1 MSQPS
6 IALIFNPAARGDKAR
21 RFRESLGQLRNEC
34 TLLETSGPGSATNLA
49 AQAVRDGCKT
59 VVATGGDGTVNEVV
73 NGLAK
78 VRDGLGQAQL
88 GILPLGTM
96 NVFARELGI
105 PLSPRR
111 AWETV
116 RLGQARA
123 VDLPLANVQTD
134 AGPADRYF
142 VQMAGAGLDGDAVG
156 GVSIALKR
164 KIGPLAYLFSTL
176 VALKAKPPR
185 LTATWDGGSARGEWM
200 CVGNGRFFAGPVV
213 LFPDAKLNDGRLD
226 LCVFPR
232 INPGSVSRGVT
243 SMALGQIGDWPGA
256 EHHRMSELAID
267 GPAGTR
273 VQADGEFI
281 GTLPLTVTLRPL
293 ALKVLVPAGK

>member
-1 MSQPS
+1 MSRSS
-6 IALIFNPAARGDKAR
+6 IALIFNPAARGEKAR
-21 RFRESLGQLRNEC
+21 RFRDSLGQLQDEC
-34 TLLETSGPGSATNLA
+34 TLLETSGPGSATALA
-49 AQAVRDGCKT
+49 AEAVHDGCKT
-59 VVATGGDGTVNEVV
+59 IVASGGDGTVNEVV
-73 NGLAK
+73 NGLAT
-78 VRDGLGQAQL
+78 VRGGLGQAQL

-96 NVFARELGI
+96 NVFARELDI

-123 VDLPLANVQTD
+123 VDLPLAKVQTD
-134 AGPADRYF
+134 AGPAERCF
-142 VQMAGAGLDGDAVG
+142 VQMAGAGLDADAVG
-156 GVSIALKR
+156 GVSIALKK

-176 VALKAKPPR
+176 AALKAKPPR
-185 LTATWDGGSARGEWM
+185 LTATWAGGSARGEWM
-200 CVGNGRFFAGPVV
+200 CVGNGRFFGGPVV
-213 LFPDAKLNDGRLD
+213 LFPDAKLSDGRLD

-256 EHHRMSELAID
+256 EHHRMSELTID

-281 GTLPLTVTLRPL
+281 GTLPVTITLRPR
-293 ALKVLVPAGK
+293 ALRVLVPPGK

>member
-1 MSQPS
+1 MRQPS
-6 IALIFNPAARGDKAR
+6 IALIFNPAARGEKAR
-21 RFRESLGQLRNEC
+21 RFRESLGQMQDEC
-34 TLLETSGPGSATNLA
+34 TLFETTAPGSATALA
-49 AQAVRDGCKT
+49 AQAIRDGYKT
-59 VVATGGDGTVNEVV
+59 IVASGGDGTVNEVV
-73 NGLAK
+73 NGFDK
-78 VRDGLGQAQL
+78 VCDGLGQAQL

-105 PLSPRR
+105 PLPARR
-111 AWETV
+111 AWETI
-116 RLGQARA
+116 RHGLTRT
-123 VDLPLANVQTD
+123 VDLPLARVQTD
-134 AGPADRYF
+134 DGQAERCF

-156 GVSIALKR
+156 GVNIALKK

-176 VALKAKPPR
+176 AALKAKPPR
-185 LTATWDGGSARGEWM
+185 LTATWDGGSAEGEWM
-200 CVGNGRFFAGPVV
+200 CVGNGRFFGGPVV
-213 LFPDAKLNDGRLD
+213 LFPGAKLNDSRLD

-256 EHHRMSELAID
+256 EHHRVSELTID
-267 GPAGTR
+267 GPTEAR

-281 GTLPLTVTLRPL
+281 GTLPLTVTLRPR

>member
-6 IALIFNPAARGDKAR
+6 IALIFNPTARGDKAR
-21 RFRESLGQLRNEC
+21 NFRKSLGQLQNEC
-34 TLLETSGPGSATNLA
+34 TLLETTAPGSATDLA
-49 AQAVRDGCKT
+49 AQAVRDGYKT
-59 VVATGGDGTVNEVV
+59 IVATGGDGTVNEVV

-78 VRDGLGQAQL
+78 EREGLGQVQL

-105 PLSPRR
+105 PLSAKR
-111 AWETV
+111 AWKTV
-116 RLGQARA
+116 LHGQTRA
-123 VDLPLANVQTD
+123 VDLPLAKVQTD
-134 AGPADRYF
+134 DGQAERCF
-142 VQMAGAGLDGDAVG
+142 VQMAGAGLDADAVG
-156 GVSIALKR
+156 GVSIALKK

-176 VALKAKPPR
+176 TALKSKPPK
-185 LTATWDGGSARGEWM
+185 LTAKWDGGSATGEWM
-200 CVGNGRFFAGPVV
+200 CVGNGRFFGGPVV

-256 EHHRMSELAID
+256 EHYRVSEFTID

-273 VQADGEFI
+273 VQADGDFI
-281 GTLPLTVTLRPL
+281 GTLPVTITLRPR
-293 ALKVLVPAGK
+293 ALKVIVPSGK

>member
-6 IALIFNPAARGDKAR
+6 IALIFNPTARGDKAR
-21 RFRESLGQLRNEC
+21 NFRESLGQLQNEC
-34 TLLETSGPGSATNLA
+34 TLLETTAPGSATDLA
-49 AQAVRDGCKT
+49 AQAVRDGYKT
-59 VVATGGDGTVNEVV
+59 IVATGGDGTVNEVV

-78 VRDGLGQAQL
+78 EREGLGQVQL

-105 PLSPRR
+105 PLSAKR
-111 AWETV
+111 AWKTV
-116 RLGQARA
+116 RHGQTRA
-123 VDLPLANVQTD
+123 VDLPLAKVQTD
-134 AGPADRYF
+134 DGQAERCF
-142 VQMAGAGLDGDAVG
+142 VQMAGAGLDADAVG
-156 GVSIALKR
+156 GVSIALKK

-176 VALKAKPPR
+176 TALKSKPPK
-185 LTATWDGGSARGEWM
+185 LTAKWDGGSATGEWM
-200 CVGNGRFFAGPVV
+200 CVGNGRFFGGPVV

-256 EHHRMSELAID
+256 EHYRVSEFTID

-273 VQADGEFI
+273 VQADGDFI
-281 GTLPLTVTLRPL
+281 GTLPVTITLRPR
-293 ALKVLVPAGK
+293 ALKVIVPSGK

>member
-6 IALIFNPAARGDKAR
+6 IALIFNPAARGEKAR
-21 RFRESLGQLRNEC
+21 RFRELLGQLGMEC
-34 TLLETSGPGSATNLA
+34 TLLETTGPGSASTLA
-49 AQAVRDGCKT
+49 AQAIRDGYRT
-59 VVATGGDGTVNEVV
+59 IVASGGDGTVNEVV

-105 PLSPRR
+105 PLDAPR
-111 AWETV
+111 AWETI

-123 VDLPLANVQTD
+123 VDLPLAKVQTT
-134 AGPADRYF
+134 AGPAQRCF
-142 VQMAGAGLDGDAVG
+142 VQMAGAGLDADAVG
-156 GVSIALKR
+156 GVSLALKK

-176 VALKAKPPR
+176 AALKARPPK
-185 LTATWDGGSARGEWM
+185 LTATWDGGSASGEWM
-200 CVGNGRFFAGPVV
+200 CVGNGRFFGGPVV

-232 INPGSVSRGVT
+232 INPGSVLRGVT

-256 EHHRMSELAID
+256 EHHRVSELTLD

-273 VQADGEFI
+273 VQADGDFI
-281 GTLPLTVTLRPL
+281 GTLPVTVTLRPR
-293 ALKVLVPAGK
+293 ALKVLVPRGK

>member
-1 MSQPS
+1 MSRSS
-6 IALIFNPAARGDKAR
+6 IALIFNPAARGEKAR
-21 RFRESLGQLRNEC
+21 RFRDSLGQLQDEC
-34 TLLETSGPGSATNLA
+34 TLLETSGPGSATALA
-49 AQAVRDGCKT
+49 AEAVHDGCKT
-59 VVATGGDGTVNEVV
+59 IVAAGGDGTVNEGV
-73 NGLAK
+73 NGLAQA
-78 VRDGLGQAQL
+78 RSGLGQAQL

-96 NVFARELGI
+96 NVFARELDI

-123 VDLPLANVQTD
+123 VDLPLAKVQTD
-134 AGPADRYF
+134 AGPAERCF
-142 VQMAGAGLDGDAVG
+142 VQMAGAGLDADAVG
-156 GVSIALKR
+156 GVSIALKK

-176 VALKAKPPR
+176 AALKAKPPR
-185 LTATWDGGSARGEWM
+185 LTATWAGGSARGEWM
-200 CVGNGRFFAGPVV
+200 CVGNGRFFGGPVV
-213 LFPDAKLNDGRLD
+213 LFPDAKLSDGRLD

-256 EHHRMSELAID
+256 EHHRMSELTID

-281 GTLPLTVTLRPL
+281 GTLPVTITLRPR
-293 ALKVLVPAGK
+293 ALRVLVPPGK

>member
-1 MSQPS
+1 
-6 IALIFNPAARGDKAR
+6 
-21 RFRESLGQLRNEC
+21 
-34 TLLETSGPGSATNLA
+34 
-49 AQAVRDGCKT
+49 
-59 VVATGGDGTVNEVV
+59 
-73 NGLAK
+73 
-78 VRDGLGQAQL
+78 
-88 GILPLGTM
+88 M
-96 NVFARELGI
+96 NVFARELDI

-123 VDLPLANVQTD
+123 VDLPLATVQTD
-134 AGPADRYF
+134 AGPAERCF
-142 VQMAGAGLDGDAVG
+142 VQMAGAGLDADAVG
-156 GVSIALKR
+156 GVSIALKK

-176 VALKAKPPR
+176 AALKAKPPR
-185 LTATWDGGSARGEWM
+185 LTATWAGGSARGEWM
-200 CVGNGRFFAGPVV
+200 CVGNGRFFGGPVV
-213 LFPDAKLNDGRLD
+213 LFPDAKLSDGRLD

-256 EHHRMSELAID
+256 EHHRMSELTID

-281 GTLPLTVTLRPL
+281 GTLPVTITLRPR
-293 ALKVLVPAGK
+293 ALRVLVPPGK

>member
-6 IALIFNPAARGDKAR
+6 IALIFNPTARGDKAQ
-21 RFRESLGQLRNEC
+21 RFRESLGQLQNEC
-34 TLLETSGPGSATNLA
+34 MLLETTAPGSATDLA
-49 AQAVRDGCKT
+49 AKAIRDGYKT
-59 VVATGGDGTVNEVV
+59 IVATGGDGTVNEVV

-78 VRDGLGQAQL
+78 ERDGLDQAQL

-105 PLSPRR
+105 PLSVKR
-111 AWETV
+111 AWETI
-116 RLGQARA
+116 RHGQTRT
-123 VDLPLANVQTD
+123 VDLPLAKVQTD
-134 AGPADRYF
+134 DGQAERCF
-142 VQMAGAGLDGDAVG
+142 VQMAGAGLDADAVG
-156 GVSIALKR
+156 GVSIALKK
-164 KIGPLAYLFSTL
+164 KIGSLAYLFSTL
-176 VALKAKPPR
+176 AALMAKPPR
-185 LTATWDGGSARGEWM
+185 LTAKWDGGSATGEWM
-200 CVGNGRFFAGPVV
+200 CVGNGRFFGGPVV

-256 EHHRMSELAID
+256 EHYRVSEFTID

-273 VQADGEFI
+273 VQADGDFI
-281 GTLPLTVTLRPL
+281 GTLPVTITLRPR
-293 ALKVLVPAGK
+293 ALKVIVPPGK

>member
-34 TLLETSGPGSATNLA
+34 TLLETTGPGSATALA
-49 AQAVRDGCKT
+49 AQAVHDGCKT
-59 VVATGGDGTVNEVV
+59 IVASGGDGTVNEVV
-73 NGLAK
+73 NGLAQA
-78 VRDGLGQAQL
+78 RSGLGQAQL

-96 NVFARELGI
+96 NVFARELDI

-123 VDLPLANVQTD
+123 VDLPLAKVQTD
-134 AGPADRYF
+134 AGPAERCF
-142 VQMAGAGLDGDAVG
+142 VQMAGAGLDADAVG
-156 GVSIALKR
+156 GVSIALKK

-176 VALKAKPPR
+176 AALKAKPPR
-185 LTATWDGGSARGEWM
+185 LTATWAGGSARGEWM
-200 CVGNGRFFAGPVV
+200 CVGNGRFFGGPIV
-213 LFPDAKLNDGRLD
+213 LFPDVRLNDGRLE

-232 INPGSVSRGVT
+232 INPGSVSRGVA

-256 EHHRMSELAID
+256 EHHRMSELTID

-281 GTLPLTVTLRPL
+281 GTLPLTITLRPR

>member
-6 IALIFNPAARGDKAR
+6 IALIFNPTARGDKAQ
-21 RFRESLGQLRNEC
+21 RFRESLGQLQNEC
-34 TLLETSGPGSATNLA
+34 MLLETTAPGSATDLA
-49 AQAVRDGCKT
+49 AKAIRDGYKT
-59 VVATGGDGTVNEVV
+59 IVATGGDGTVNEVV

-78 VRDGLGQAQL
+78 ERDGLDQAQL

-105 PLSPRR
+105 PLSVKR
-111 AWETV
+111 AWETI
-116 RLGQARA
+116 RHGQTRTI
-123 VDLPLANVQTD
+123 DLPLAKVQTD
-134 AGPADRYF
+134 DGQAERCF
-142 VQMAGAGLDGDAVG
+142 VQMAGAGLDADAVG
-156 GVSIALKR
+156 GVSIALKK

-176 VALKAKPPR
+176 AALMAKPPR
-185 LTATWDGGSARGEWM
+185 LTAKWDGGSATGEWM
-200 CVGNGRFFAGPVV
+200 CVGNGRFFGGPVV

-256 EHHRMSELAID
+256 EHYRVSEFTIY

-273 VQADGEFI
+273 VQTDGDFI
-281 GTLPLTVTLRPL
+281 GTLPVTITLRPR
-293 ALKVLVPAGK
+293 ALKVIVPPGK